1 MSINGNSSDKILI
14 AGYIIIGFFFV
25 LSIRLWQLQIL
36 QGSEYRK
43 LSEENRLR
51 IVKVAAPRGIIYD
64 RNGIPLVKN
73 TPYYSVSLNP
83 HVLER
88 INLSALAELL
98 KIDRD
103 SLEERMKEHARRSL
117 YEPLKLK
124 EGLSTKEIALIE
136 ARRSDFPGLSIDV
149 DVTRDYLFGSIGSH
163 LIGYLGKPNEFQAQS
178 PDFKDVPSDA
188 FIGQWGIER
197 LYDKQLRGMPGGK
210 IIEVDALGRELR
222 LLEGKSPT
230 RGNDIWLAM
239 DIQVQKEAEESF
251 GDKTG
256 AMVAIKPDTGE
267 LIVFVS
273 KPSFDPNM
281 FARGIKYKQW
291 EELNQNRRLPMLNR
305 ALQSQYPPGSTF
317 KIVTAIAALEEGSID
332 EHTKVTC
339 NGGIAY
345 GRWHFGCWRKTGH
358 GTVSLHRALVES
370 CDVYFYDAGRKLGI
384 DKIAA
389 YARELGLGKG
399 SGLELVKERRGLIPD
414 TRWKEGTRHQQWYLG
429 ETFNASIGQ
438 GYVATTPFQM
448 AQLTSTVA
456 NGGYIYRPSL
466 LRMTNKPE
474 PEGKVKIK
482 QETLDM
488 VKRGLCGV
496 VNESGGTGYAAKS
509 SIVSICGK
517 TGTAQ
522 VVGLRKESKYL
533 SEMHR
538 DHAWFVAFAPAET
551 PEIALSVMV
560 EHGGHGGAAAAPIAK
575 KAIEAYMKSSRQSAV
590 TNTAAGDRSRGAA
603 APNKSYSEDRSG
615 EDRQKTD
622 Q

>member
-1 MSINGNSSDKILI
+1 MSINGNSSDKVLI
-14 AGYIIIGFFFV
+14 AGYIIVGFLFI
-25 LSIRLWQLQIL
+25 LTIRLWQLQIL
-36 QGSEYRK
+36 QGNEYRK

-51 IVKVAAPRGIIYD
+51 IVKIAAPRGIIYD
-64 RNGIPLVKN
+64 RNGTPLVKN

-83 HVLER
+83 QVLER
-88 INLSALAELL
+88 IDLSSLADLL

-103 SLEERMKEHARRSL
+103 SLAERIREHQKRSL
-117 YEPLKLK
+117 YEPLRVK
-124 EGLSTKEIALIE
+124 EGLSIKEIAQIE

-149 DVTRDYLFGSIGSH
+149 DVTRDYLFGSVGAH
-163 LIGYLGKPNEFQAQS
+163 LIGYLGKPNKFQARS

-197 LYDKQLRGMPGGK
+197 LYDRQLRGMPGGK
-210 IIEVDALGRELR
+210 VIEVDALGRELR
-222 LLEGKSPT
+222 LLEGKSPV
-230 RGNDIWLAM
+230 RGDDIWLAV
-239 DIQVQKEAEESF
+239 DIHVQKEAEAAF

-256 AMVAIKPDTGE
+256 ALVAIKPDTGE
-267 LIVFVS
+267 LLAFVS
-273 KPSFDPNM
+273 KPSFDPNL

-291 EELNQNRRLPMLNR
+291 EELNENKKLPLLNR

-317 KIVTAIAALEEGSID
+317 KIVTAIAALEEGSVD
-332 EHTKVTC
+332 EHSKVTC

-345 GRWHFGCWRKTGH
+345 GKWHFGCWRKTGH

-370 CDVYFYDAGRKLGI
+370 CDVYFYDAGKKLGI

-389 YARELGLGKG
+389 YAKELGLGSG
-399 SGLELVKERRGLIPD
+399 TGLELVKERNGLIPD
-414 TRWKEGTRHQQWYLG
+414 TKWKEAKKNQPWYLG

-456 NGGYIYRPSL
+456 NGGSIYRPSL

-482 QETLDM
+482 QETLDL

-496 VNESGGTGYAAKS
+496 VNDNGGTGYAARS

-522 VVGLRKESKYL
+522 VVGLRKDSKYL
-533 SEMHR
+533 SEMQR
-538 DHAWFVAFAPAET
+538 DHAWFVAFAPQET
-551 PEIALSVMV
+551 PEIALSVLV

-575 KAIEAYMKSSRQSAV
+575 RAIEAYLKSGKQSPAVQAIAGSQSRI
-590 TNTAAGDRSRGAA
+590 GA
-603 APNKSYSEDRSG
+603 APNQRPLQDNIG

-622 Q
+622 